1 MRPSRPGSQCG
12 PATPAIKEMSA
23 MLRSLVSQQLK
34 DAMRAKDQR
43 AVSTLRLIMAAI
55 KDRDIA
61 VRTDG
66 ITEGV
71 DDSDILKLLQ
81 KMIKQRQ
88 ESIRMYEEGGRLE
101 LAQQER
107 EEVDIIEGFLPKQL
121 NDDEVAAAV
130 DAVVAELNA
139 ASMKDMGQLMT
150 ALRERY
156 AGVMDFAKASAV
168 AKARLMG

>member
-1 MRPSRPGSQCG
+1 
-12 PATPAIKEMSA
+12 

-34 DAMRAKDQR
+34 DAMRSKDKR

-61 VRTDG
+61 VRVDG

-71 DDSDILKLLQ
+71 DNSDILQLLQ

-107 EEVDIIEGFLPKQL
+107 DEIGIIEGFLPKQL
-121 NDDEVAAAV
+121 DDDEVAAAV
-130 DAVVAELNA
+130 DAVIAELSA
-139 ASMKDMGQLMT
+139 ASMKDMGPLMT

-156 AGVMDFAKASAV
+156 AGVIDFAKASAV

>member
-1 MRPSRPGSQCG
+1 
-12 PATPAIKEMSA
+12 

-34 DAMRAKDQR
+34 DAMRSKDKR

-61 VRTDG
+61 VRVDG

-71 DDSDILKLLQ
+71 DNSDILQLLQ

-107 EEVDIIEGFLPKQL
+107 DEIGIIEGFLPKQL
-121 NDDEVAAAV
+121 DETEIDGAV
-130 DAVVAELNA
+130 DGMIAELG
-139 ASMKDMGQLMT
+139 ASGMKDMGPLMT

-156 AGVMDFAKASAV
+156 AGVMDFGKASAA
-168 AKARLMG
+168 AKSRLN